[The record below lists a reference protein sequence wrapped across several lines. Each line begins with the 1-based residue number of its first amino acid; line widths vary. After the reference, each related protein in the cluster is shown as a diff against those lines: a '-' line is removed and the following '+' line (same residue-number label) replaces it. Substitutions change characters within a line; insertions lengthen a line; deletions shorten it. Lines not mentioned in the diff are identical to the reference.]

1 MRPIPLALA
10 LALLTSAFPSEGQAR
25 GTAKKP
31 AAAPVAPAAA
41 TPVKVTLVE
50 INDRRA
56 ASFPRLTLTL
66 SLPDFTA
73 SEVGGQRVV
82 VREAVD
88 DAGAS
93 LVPDGAAD
101 APFEASDGPGP
112 RKSAAAEPATIQI
125 QLKSPSRSARTLKT
139 LSGEVELYVP
149 GRDPTSSA
157 TISKFA
163 SKVDQPLSNPALT
176 ANGVKVTVVS
186 AKSLAARK
194 KAAGEEA
201 RKKAIKDGWDADMVK
216 SEAES
221 AEKQFLW
228 NYDARYQTLL
238 KVSDP
243 KERVASYAYVDP
255 QGKEAPVRD
264 MEMEGYTLL
273 THGTDA
279 PGADWGLRI
288 RLKTQK
294 SQLRHSFAL
303 KDVTLP

>member
-10 LALLTSAFPSEGQAR
+10 LALVIAAFPSEGQAR
-25 GTAKKP
+25 GAAKKP
-31 AAAPVAPAAA
+31 AAAPAPSAAP
-41 TPVKVTLVE
+41 TPLKAVLVE

-56 ASFPRLTLTL
+56 ESFPALTLTL

-73 SEVGGQRVV
+73 AEVGGQRVV

-88 DAGAS
+88 DTGAS
-93 LVPDGAAD
+93 LVPEGAAD
-101 APFEASDGPGP
+101 ARFEANEAPP
-112 RKSAAAEPATIQI
+112 TRKSAASEPATIQLK
-125 QLKSPSRSARTLKT
+125 LKSPSRSAKTLKT

-157 TISKFA
+157 TIAKFA
-163 SKVDQPLSNPALT
+163 SKVDQPLSDPALA

-201 RKKAIKDGWDADMVK
+201 RKKALKDGWDADMVK

-279 PGADWGLRI
+279 PGADWGLRV

-294 SQLRHSFAL
+294 SQFRHSIAL
-303 KDVTLP
+303 KDVPLP